1 LVWLTL
7 QLSGNDEIAVSNDT
21 MKVQDLYRY
30 IHEKPGRDHY
40 EILVANGE
48 WQVRLTP
55 EDNTMLF
62 DASLRMKLED
72 LLGAEAIE
80 AKVVG

>member
-1 LVWLTL
+1 M
-7 QLSGNDEIAVSNDT
+7 

-48 WQVRLTP
+48 WKVRLTP
-55 EDNTMLF
+55 EDNTMFF
-62 DASLRMKLED
+62 DKTLETRLKD
-72 LLGAEAIE
+72 LLGAEAVE
-80 AKVVG
+80 ATVVG